1 MRRTPVGTSFQEKS
15 LWLMLA
21 ALAVCFGA
29 YFAAVLPA
37 RSSAV
42 LPDQVALFVAAIAA
56 LVLIQVAGHVVIAIV
71 DRRQEMDERDRLIE
85 LKGTRIGSWVLAT
98 GVFASLCIALVA
110 DGNFA
115 FTHLLLGSWVL
126 AEMAGI
132 ASKLVLYRRGA

>member
-1 MRRTPVGTSFQEKS
+1 MGTTFQEKS

-21 ALAVCFGA
+21 ALVACFGA

-37 RSSAV
+37 RSSVV
-42 LPDQVALFVAAIAA
+42 LPDQVALFIAAVVA
-56 LVLIQVAGHVVIAIV
+56 LVLIQIAGHIAIAIV
-71 DRRQEMDERDRLIE
+71 DRRRETDERGRLIE
-85 LKGTRIGSWVLAT
+85 LKGTRIAAWVLAT
-98 GVFASLCIALVA
+98 GVFGALCVALVA

-132 ASKLVLYRRGA
+132 VAKLVLYRRGT